1 MVKRIIL
8 CAIIALF
15 SVEAGAQSARSN
27 QLFDEGVELYRQG
40 KYREAIPYF
49 EQVDVLDRKEL
60 PEGNPRREYAT
71 LWLASCYYKLGNEA
85 KARELDAT
93 TYAVPPIDRR
103 LTVQSDSLSVLAQE
117 YINAGDY
124 ERAIPIIRQCAA
136 LEKKALGANSV
147 WYANSLSLYADCLQY
162 ADYYLEEMLQAID
175 EPLAIYTNNNI
186 YSRKADMC
194 FLKGHVYSSA
204 GYNEDAIQAFKQAS
218 EAYLKVG
225 DELNAMVAIEAIAE
239 CENLLGKYE
248 ESLKLVQRAVPV
260 IAQSPYAG
268 KESFIYAVTL
278 STAAISYSN
287 QGRFEDAYRLA
298 KEAKD
303 IFNIQ
308 EDSTS
313 IYYCCNLICY
323 AISAAKTD
331 KSDAPSLVKETKT
344 LMEAINW
351 TNSSDFAFLL
361 QFYLRQN
368 ISNMSEKEA
377 LAMIKNIMDTYIIT
391 TGLGSA
397 SYLNALFD
405 IADIAI
411 KFVMK
416 GDGLDLIWQYMAD
429 AEPKV
434 TASQQLNGTYKVNL
448 YYHMGAFASVF
459 YSRFEEGINYLLQG
473 KNAAIEN
480 GLENTSLY
488 CKILTSLGQAYANI
502 GKNEEALLIY
512 LQEKSIYEKELLPK
526 DDNYITLLANIYL
539 YYANIGDNSN
549 AEIIL
554 SLAKKE
560 RGNADCINS
569 SAWFVLAFNDAI
581 LSIRKNESKNVM
593 DEKINAL
600 LETCEN
606 FGTLRNLH
614 YPYALTLVAT
624 NFIMNERYQEAQ
636 YYMEQAVNAMKSMFN
651 ANSPNLLIYQG
662 ILAQFYKEN
671 GNLTKA
677 LSTINEAI
685 SQGAQQVNLNPQM
698 YTQLLD
704 ARISIKMAMNK
715 VNETIDDAK
724 EITKLITDMM
734 SNNFRSMTYRERTL
748 FWNQYSAWF
757 TYTLPGLLQL
767 NRSDELLPSAYN
779 SMLLS
784 KGLLLNSE
792 VEVGKLIAEKGNED
806 AWKLYEDIQFHRAR
820 LTKLAQNCGNGAEYD
835 QLNRQIQRMEKQLM
849 QISKEYGDYTQKLTI
864 TWEDVKRHLSP
875 GEVAIE
881 FVQTPYLNKD
891 RTYIALVVKPEYD
904 CPHRVDLCQE
914 SQISGIA
921 PADLY
926 NTADLWSCVWQ
937 PLSDELEGVKR
948 IYFSPAGQLYSTAI
962 EYAAMPD
969 GDVMNNRYEMYR
981 LSSTREVALQE
992 AKTSELDAVVY
1003 GGLEF
1008 DADYQTLAEVNDEQ
1022 KGLDVF
1028 RPRALVNNL
1037 EDLRGGV
1044 ANLPGT
1050 EREAQDI
1057 VQLFSNTR
1065 RQCHLFDGLNGTEE
1079 SFKWLSGARKNVLHI
1094 ATHGFYWKDTDE
1106 TSPVANLESFLQL
1119 ENMPTIPAEDK
1130 MLSRNGLL
1138 FAGANVA
1145 LRNGE
1150 VPDGRDDGILTAL
1163 ELSGLDF
1170 RGLDLVVL
1178 SACQTG
1184 LGEVTGEGVFGLQ
1197 RGFKKAGAQTLMMSL
1212 WKVDDQATRLLM
1224 TEFYR
1229 NLLDGKSKR
1238 IAFNNAQQ
1246 YLRTVENGKYNL
1258 PRYWAAFILLDGI

>member
-40 KYREAIPYF
+40 KYREAISVF
-49 EQVDVLDRKEL
+49 SRVDLLDKL
-60 PEGNPRREYAT
+60 DFPEGNPRREYAA
-71 LWLASCYYKLGNEA
+71 LWMASCYYKLGDEA
-85 KARELDAT
+85 KARELDSL
-93 TYAVPPIDRR
+93 TYVFPPVDRR

-117 YINAGDY
+117 YINVGDY
-124 ERAIPIIRQCAA
+124 ESALPLVRQCAA
-136 LEKKALGANSV
+136 LEKEALGANSI
-147 WYANSLSLYADCLQY
+147 WYANSLGMYANCLLYAGHD
-162 ADYYLEEMLQAID
+162 LEEVMQATA
-175 EPLAIYTNNNI
+175 EPLAIYTNYNM
-186 YSRKADMC
+186 YSGMANMYYLIGDVYYNMSDYEKAFQAYGQSKDYYRKD
-194 FLKGHVYSSA
+194 
-204 GYNEDAIQAFKQAS
+204 E
-218 EAYLKVG
+218 
-225 DELNAMVAIEAIAE
+225 DELSAYSMLASMAE
-239 CENLLGKYE
+239 CKNLLGKASE
-248 ESLKLVQRAVPV
+248 GLPMALEAAEFF
-260 IAQSPYAG
+260 AQSPDAG
-268 KESFIYAVTL
+268 KECYAYGKTI
-278 STAAISYSN
+278 STAAIAYAYMDSIALAYRYAREAKPIFEAEGDHESYYYYSN
-287 QGRFEDAYRLA
+287 ELCLAIAAAHSNQPDA
-298 KEAKD
+298 KELVSIVKKEMD
-303 IFNIQ
+303 EIGWTG
-308 EDSTS
+308 TS
-313 IYYCCNLICY
+313 DY
-323 AISAAKTD
+323 AM
-331 KSDAPSLVKETKT
+331 LC
-344 LMEAINW
+344 
-351 TNSSDFAFLL
+351 
-361 QFYLRQN
+361 QHYLHQN
-368 ISNMSEKEA
+368 IDSMSQREIISMVKTILNTFGNTLGKEHV
-377 LAMIKNIMDTYIIT
+377 MNFY
-391 TGLGSA
+391 
-397 SYLNALFD
+397 ALFD
-405 IADIAI
+405 IMDFVVEPLMNSEGVDLLWKYLTELEPIARTNANI
-411 KFVMK
+411 NAFDRVRLYSYL
-416 GDGLDLIWQYMAD
+416 GTMA
-429 AEPKV
+429 A
-434 TASQQLNGTYKVNL
+434 NGYNR
-448 YYHMGAFASVF
+448 YD
-459 YSRFEEGINYLLQG
+459 EGIGYLLQG
-473 KNAAIEN
+473 KAIAEKS
-480 GLENTSLY
+480 GITDSFRYCSL
-488 CKILTSLGQAYANI
+488 LSTLGQIYSNC
-502 GKNEEALLIY
+502 GKNDEAFQSFLLA
-512 LQEKSIYEKELLPK
+512 KSIYERASLPK
-526 DDNYITLLANIYL
+526 DDIYVNLQSGICQYYVNVGDYLNADKILLQVRTERDSIVDSDASSWIFLAANDVVSSIRNNDPDEVTEKKVNTLLKLNDEVDDL
-539 YYANIGDNSN
+539 QRLTSNYAFIVV
-549 AEIIL
+549 AL
-554 SLAKKE
+554 SYMKK
-560 RGNADCINS
+560 G
-569 SAWFVLAFNDAI
+569 
-581 LSIRKNESKNVM
+581 
-593 DEKINAL
+593 
-600 LETCEN
+600 
-606 FGTLRNLH
+606 
-614 YPYALTLVAT
+614 
-624 NFIMNERYQEAQ
+624 RYQEAQ
-636 YYMEQAVNAMKSMFN
+636 DYMERGVNGMRKILDFNPAMSAV
-651 ANSPNLLIYQG
+651 YQG
-662 ILAQFYKEN
+662 MLALVYQMN
-671 GNLTKA
+671 GNPERA
-677 LSTINEAI
+677 LSVINATLQEAR
-685 SQGAQQVNLNPQM
+685 LMRETNPQ
-698 YTQLLD
+698 YFVQLLGFRVNIQTGLNKAAETTAD
-704 ARISIKMAMNK
+704 AN
-715 VNETIDDAK
+715 D
-724 EITKLITDMM
+724 ITRMLSDIV

-881 FVQTPYLNKD
+881 FVPTPYFNQD
-891 RTYIALVVKPEYD
+891 RAYIALVVKPEYD

-921 PADLY
+921 PVDLY

-962 EYAAMPD
+962 EYAAMSD